1 MDNLPKYEIPWE
13 IIADSLTGNLTSE
26 GEHELQQWFL
36 LDPEHKN
43 KFLKIQEL
51 WKNRT
56 EDYKYYRMANEE
68 EAWKALQV
76 RMVSDQPETGKPKVI
91 HVDFVYRRKF
101 IRNLLAIA
109 SVCIGFIAIV
119 WYVAVRNNPE
129 VYTTGAIGQQRV
141 SLTDGTVITLH
152 PLTRIE
158 VPHGFNIS
166 RRTVV
171 MASGEA
177 DFEVVHRSD
186 LPFIVE
192 LGSTVVRDIGT
203 SFIIR
208 REGKKIHLAVS
219 SGKVSFTS
227 TATKVTMELDAGSA
241 VSFDE
246 QQKEFSTIK
255 ATESSGAFEN
265 LLFFENTPLS
275 EVILSMQKVYAK
287 KVVITDDIAGK
298 KLTAKLNGMPFDTA
312 IEVICTSLDL
322 EYSVRDH
329 MYMLK
334 DKSSE

>member
-1 MDNLPKYEIPWE
+1 MDNLAKYEIPWE
-13 IIADSLTGNLTSE
+13 IIADSLTGNLTDE
-26 GEHELQQWFL
+26 GEHQLQQWFL
-36 LDPEHKN
+36 LDPEHKK

-51 WKNRT
+51 WKDGT

-76 RMVSDQPETGKPKVI
+76 RMESVQPEEAKPKVV
-91 HVDFVYRRKF
+91 HVDFDHRRKF

-109 SVCIGFIAIV
+109 SACIGFIAIV
-119 WYVAVRNNPE
+119 WYFTVRNNPDI
-129 VYTTGAIGQQRV
+129 YITGSNDHKKI
-141 SLTDGTVITLH
+141 SLSDGTVITLH

-158 VPHGFNIS
+158 VPHGFGTS
-166 RRTVV
+166 GRTVV

-177 DFEVVHRSD
+177 DFEVVHRAD

-192 LGSTVVRDIGT
+192 LGSSVVRDIGT

-219 SGKVSFTS
+219 SGKVAFEIN
-227 TATKVTMELDAGSA
+227 ATKETKELNAGSA

-246 QQKEFSTIK
+246 QQHEFSAVK
-255 ATESSGAFEN
+255 ATETSGAFEK

-275 EVILSMQKVYAK
+275 EVILSIQKVYAK
-287 KVVITDDIAGK
+287 KVVITDSISGK
-298 KLTAKLNGMPFDTA
+298 KLTAKLQGMPFDTA

-322 EYSVRDH
+322 EYSVRDTI
-329 MYMLK
+329 YMLK
-334 DKSSE
+334 DKRSE